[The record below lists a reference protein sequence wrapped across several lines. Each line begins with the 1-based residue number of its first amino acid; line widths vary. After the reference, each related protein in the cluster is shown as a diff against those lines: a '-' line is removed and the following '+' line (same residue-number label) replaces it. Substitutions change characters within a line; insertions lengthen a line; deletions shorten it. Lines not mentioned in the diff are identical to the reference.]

1 MQLVEKHI
9 IDNNHPYYQECDSLA
24 FLSKNVYNCALYV
37 IRQHYFENKTYLSLA
52 ECYKQLK
59 SSVDYKALPA
69 KVSNQCLKLA
79 DQNFKSFFAL
89 KKKDDKVRVPKYK
102 DSKTGRQV
110 VVYENQA
117 ISKKGFDKEGVL
129 TLSKTNI
136 KIKTK
141 ITDFGS
147 INQVRIVPL
156 LNSYKIE
163 VVYTYQEKLP
173 VEEGI
178 ISACDLGLNNLATV
192 GFSDGSTPFVING
205 KPVKNIN
212 QLYNKLVA
220 HHKSKLEG
228 NKKTSNRIRRITNKR
243 NNRVNDYL
251 HKASRELV
259 NQLVSKNVKIFII
272 GHNNGWKQEINLGD
286 KTNQNFVYIPH
297 SRFIEMLK
305 YKCQIEGIGVVVR
318 EESYTSK
325 CSFLDL
331 EPICKHEKYLG
342 KRIKR
347 GLFKASSGRLI
358 NADVNG
364 MYNIMRKEIPNV
376 FDNGIGGVA
385 VHPVILKT
393 KK

>member
-1 MQLVEKHI
+1 L
-9 IDNNHPYYQECDSLA
+9 NL
-24 FLSKNVYNCALYV
+24 
-37 IRQHYFENKTYLSLA
+37 
-52 ECYKQLK
+52 
-59 SSVDYKALPA
+59 
-69 KVSNQCLKLA
+69 
-79 DQNFKSFFAL
+79 
-89 KKKDDKVRVPKYK
+89 
-102 DSKTGRQV
+102 
-110 VVYENQA
+110 
-117 ISKKGFDKEGVL
+117 
-129 TLSKTNI
+129 
-136 KIKTK
+136 
-141 ITDFGS
+141 
-147 INQVRIVPL
+147 INQVRIIPH

-205 KPVKNIN
+205 KPLKSIN
-212 QLYNKLVA
+212 QFYHKLIS
-220 HHKSKLEG
+220 HYKSKLKDG
-228 NKKTSNRIRRITNKR
+228 KKTSKKIKKIAHRR
-243 NNRVNDYL
+243 NNKVNDYL

-259 NQLVSKNVKIFII
+259 NQLVSKNVKTFII

-305 YKCQIEGIGVVVR
+305 YKCQMEGIVVVVR

-364 MYNIMRKEIPNV
+364 MYNIMRKEAPNV
-376 FDNGIGGVA
+376 FDNGVEGVA
-385 VHPVILKT
+385 VHPFILMI